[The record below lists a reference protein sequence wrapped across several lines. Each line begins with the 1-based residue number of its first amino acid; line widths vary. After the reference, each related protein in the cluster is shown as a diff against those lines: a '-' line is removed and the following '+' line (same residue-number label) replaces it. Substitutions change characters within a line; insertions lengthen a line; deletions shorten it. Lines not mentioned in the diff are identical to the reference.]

1 MAVRPPRKLSVH
13 NKETKVQ
20 NKANSHPKTMK
31 KNQRKQNGRRS
42 PYSFLPTGWSRGA
55 FLKWLRRT
63 HAWLGLWGATL
74 GILFGTTGILLNHRG
89 TMKINA
95 AKTER
100 TKIELALPEVR
111 PENVEDFAVWLQA
124 ELNIEKK
131 WSRARSEPSQE
142 ISWDGQSV
150 LQPEKWRVSFSNP
163 QRTYSADYWVGNGY
177 VSVTRFDRNVFAF
190 LNRLHMASGMGVA
203 WILLADSIAGSLI
216 ILSLTGI
223 LLWTRLHGPRLFAA
237 GLGFGSLTLAIF
249 FVWRAF

>member
-1 MAVRPPRKLSVH
+1 MEGTVPENTDSHSTIIEP
-13 NKETKVQ
+13 NTK
-20 NKANSHPKTMK
+20 K
-31 KNQRKQNGRRS
+31 QRTQSRRRS
-42 PYSFLPTGWSRGA
+42 PYSLLPTAWSRGA

-74 GILFGTTGILLNHRG
+74 GILFGVTGILLNHRG
-89 TMKINA
+89 VMKINA
-95 AKTER
+95 ANTKQ
-100 TKIELALPEVR
+100 TKIELPLPQLPLES
-111 PENVEDFAVWLQA
+111 VEDFAVWLQA
-124 ELNIEKK
+124 ELAIEKK
-131 WSRARSEPSQE
+131 WSRARSQPPRE

-150 LQPEKWRVSFSNP
+150 VQPERWRVSFSSP
-163 QRTYSADYWVGNGY
+163 HRAYSAEYWVGNSY
-177 VSVTRFDRNVFAF
+177 ASVTKFDRNLFAL

-223 LLWTRLHGPRLFAA
+223 LLWTRLHGPRLLAA

>member
-1 MAVRPPRKLSVH
+1 MQD
-13 NKETKVQ
+13 NT
-20 NKANSHPKTMK
+20 NSYSTDIENNSK
-31 KNQRKQNGRRS
+31 KRDKRRS
-42 PYSFLPTGWSRGA
+42 PYAFLPARWSRGA

-74 GILFGTTGILLNHRG
+74 GILFGITGILLNHRG
-89 TMKINA
+89 IMKINA

-124 ELNIEKK
+124 ELGIKKK
-131 WSRARSEPSQE
+131 WSRARSEPAQE

-150 LQPEKWRVSFSNP
+150 TQPEKWRVSFSNP
-163 QRTYSADYWVGNGY
+163 QQTYSAEYWRGNSY
-177 VSVTRFDRNVFAF
+177 ASVTRFDRNVFAF
-190 LNRLHMASGMGVA
+190 LNRLHMASGVGAA

-223 LLWTRLHGPRLFAA
+223 LLWTRLHGPRLLAA
-237 GLGFGSLTLAIF
+237 GLGFGSLILAIF
-249 FVWRAF
+249 FVWRTF

>member
-1 MAVRPPRKLSVH
+1 MEA
-13 NKETKVQ
+13 KVQ
-20 NKANSHPKTMK
+20 DNANLHSVTTEPNSNKRK
-31 KNQRKQNGRRS
+31 KQDKRRS
-42 PYSFLPTGWSRGA
+42 PYTLLPTGWSRGA

-74 GILFGTTGILLNHRG
+74 GILFGITGILLNHRG
-89 TMKINA
+89 IMKINA

-100 TKIELALPEVR
+100 TKVELALPEAR
-111 PENVEDFAVWLQA
+111 PESVEDFAVWLQS
-124 ELNIEKK
+124 ELDIEKK

-142 ISWDGQSV
+142 IRWDGQSV
-150 LQPEKWRVSFSNP
+150 TQPEKWRVSFSNP
-163 QRTYSADYWVGNGY
+163 QCTYSAEYWVGNSY
-177 VSVTRFDRNVFAF
+177 ASVTRFDRNVFAF

-223 LLWTRLHGPRLFAA
+223 LLWTRLHGPRLLAA
-237 GLGFGSLTLAIF
+237 GLGFGSLTLAVF

>member
-1 MAVRPPRKLSVH
+1 MQDNTNSRSTAIE
-13 NKETKVQ
+13 NDQ
-20 NKANSHPKTMK
+20 NKQGK
-31 KNQRKQNGRRS
+31 RRS
-42 PYSFLPTGWSRGA
+42 PYAFLPTAWSRGA

-89 TMKINA
+89 VMKINA

-100 TKIELALPEVR
+100 TKIELALPEAR
-111 PENVEDFAVWLQA
+111 PEKVEDFAVWLKA
-124 ELNIEKK
+124 ELGIEKK
-131 WSRARSEPSQE
+131 WSRARSEPPQE

-150 LQPEKWRVSFSNP
+150 MQPEKWRVSFNNP
-163 QRTYSADYWVGNGY
+163 QRTYSADYWVGNSY
-177 VSVTRFDRNVFAF
+177 TSITQFDRNVFAF
-190 LNRLHMASGMGVA
+190 LNRLHMASGMGVT

-216 ILSLTGI
+216 ILSITGI

-237 GLGFGSLTLAIF
+237 GLGFGSLPLAIL

>member
-1 MAVRPPRKLSVH
+1 MQDNTSSDSKKTIEP
-13 NKETKVQ
+13 
-20 NKANSHPKTMK
+20 NSSK
-31 KNQRKQNGRRS
+31 QRKQDRRRS
-42 PYSFLPTGWSRGA
+42 PYTFLPTGWSRGA

-74 GILFGTTGILLNHRG
+74 GILFGITGILLNHRG
-89 TMKINA
+89 VMKINA

-111 PENVEDFAVWLQA
+111 LENVEDFAEWLQA
-124 ELNIEKK
+124 ELDIEKK

-150 LQPEKWRVSFSNP
+150 VQPEKWRVSFSNP
-163 QRTYSADYWVGNGY
+163 QRAYSAEYWVGNSY
-177 VSVTRFDRNVFAF
+177 ASITQFDRNVFAF
-190 LNRLHMASGMGVA
+190 LNRLHMASGMGAA

-223 LLWTRLHGPRLFAA
+223 LLWTRLHGPRLLAA
-237 GLGFGSLTLAIF
+237 GLGFGSLVLAIF

>member
-1 MAVRPPRKLSVH
+1 MQDNANLHSTTESNSSKRKKH
-13 NKETKVQ
+13 DK
-20 NKANSHPKTMK
+20 
-31 KNQRKQNGRRS
+31 RRS
-42 PYSFLPTGWSRGA
+42 PYTFLPTGWSRGA

-89 TMKINA
+89 VMKINA

-111 PENVEDFAVWLQA
+111 PENVEDFAVWLQDK
-124 ELNIEKK
+124 LSIEKK

-150 LQPEKWRVSFSNP
+150 VQPEKWRVSFSNP
-163 QRTYSADYWVGNGY
+163 QRSYTADYWVGNSY
-177 VSVTRFDRNVFAF
+177 TSVTRFDRNVFAF

-223 LLWTRLHGPRLFAA
+223 LLWTRLHGPRLLAA
-237 GLGFGSLTLAIF
+237 GLGFGSLTFAIF